1 MQQFKMFLP
10 SPLRPLRL
18 DPVFGSAN
26 VPSKLRSFV
35 WSVSSADQIY
45 LTFFSV
51 LVAAIGTAPIEM
63 QRRIV
68 NVAVKEQNF
77 GAIEALA
84 WTYFLLILSQGLLK
98 LMTNS
103 YRAWVSTDAVR
114 LLRTSIS
121 AIAYRNDPDI
131 AERQGVKIS
140 MIVAEA
146 DAVGN
151 FVGDCVA
158 EPVQAGAILIFT
170 FGYLFYLQP
179 LMALI
184 SALIFIVQMIFVP
197 IIQRAI
203 NRRVEKRIAIL
214 RKAGRDVI
222 EEDGSPTVQDM
233 HRFTKVFRLDVR
245 ILNLKYALNFLMN
258 FIQHL
263 GTIGV
268 IAFGAWFVMHG
279 SIQVGTVVAF
289 LSGLAS
295 MIDPWGDFVTWYQ
308 NYMVTQTKYGLLERA
323 VVRLGAEP
331 TPPVHNKVVP
341 ELALS

>member
-1 MQQFKMFLP
+1 MDFWP
-10 SPLRPLRL
+10 SPLRPLQL
-18 DPVFGSAN
+18 EPIFKSFN
-26 VPSKLRSFV
+26 VPRKLPAFV
-35 WSVSSADQIY
+35 WNVSATDQIY
-45 LTFFSV
+45 LVLLSV
-51 LVAAIGTAPIEM
+51 LVAAIGTVPIDM

-68 NVAVKEQNF
+68 NAALKDHDF
-77 GAIEALA
+77 GAIETLA
-84 WTYFLLILSQGLLK
+84 GAYVMLVLTQGLVK
-98 LMTNS
+98 LLTNS
-103 YRAWVSTDAVR
+103 YRAWVSTNAVR

-121 AIAYRNDPDI
+121 AIAYREDPDI

-140 MIVAEA
+140 MIITEA

-151 FVGDCVA
+151 FVGDSIA
-158 EPVQAGAILIFT
+158 EPVLAGSILIFT

-197 IIQRAI
+197 MIQREI

-214 RKAGRDVI
+214 RRAGTDVI
-222 EEDGSPTVQDM
+222 EEDGSPTTQYM

-245 ILNLKYALNFLMN
+245 IFNLKYTLNFLMN
-258 FIQHL
+258 LIQHL

-308 NYMVTQTKYGLLERA
+308 NYMVSQTKYDLIQKAA
-323 VVRLGAEP
+323 VALGDEPPAEPVGAEAMR
-331 TPPVHNKVVP
+331 
-341 ELALS
+341 ELALP